1 LKTSGNIA
9 FGPGEPRPA
18 VVSSLAEQLS
28 PAALT
33 SKSGLSVTL
42 LRNYDIEEPTWA
54 LPLCWYTRDEVPA
67 CFFIHLCG
75 LAHAPYSI
83 AIRNAKG
90 GYQHMTNVKDAG
102 PSSWNQAHPE
112 HSGRATSSTTIAG
125 LSRVLLPRAERRH
138 GMDPGL

>member
-9 FGPGEPRPA
+9 FGPGEPRPT

-90 GYQHMTNVKDAG
+90 VSTHDQCEGCWTKFMESGPPGTLRDGYFIDDDRWIVESA
-102 PSSWNQAHPE
+102 SSA
-112 HSGRATSSTTIAG
+112 S
-125 LSRVLLPRAERRH
+125 
-138 GMDPGL
+138 